1 MRASTIDNKLKTAIN
16 LLKQNYNM
24 AELCGWYL
32 DLLIAENKKAWTI
45 INKCPRYTRSY
56 LAGVESMLRES
67 INSKLE
73 FCYIYKD
80 EKYSTYKN
88 TKHKPINLLHDMKL
102 SQSDWDNMQRGH
114 FWIKTGKL
122 YY

>member
-1 MRASTIDNKLKTAIN
+1 MRSSTIDNKLKNAIS
-16 LLKQNYNM
+16 LLKQNYHM

-32 DLLIAENKKAWTI
+32 DLLITENKKAWAI
-45 INKCPRYTRSY
+45 INNCPRYTRSY
-56 LAGVESMLRES
+56 VAGVESILRES

-80 EKYSTYKN
+80 EKYSTCKN
-88 TKHKPINLLHDMKL
+88 SKHKPISLLYDMDL
-102 SQSDWDNMQRGH
+102 NQEGWDSMQRGH
-114 FWIKTGKL
+114 FWIKAGKL

>member
-1 MRASTIDNKLKTAIN
+1 M
-16 LLKQNYNM
+16 LKQNYNM